1 MRKRAI
7 EFYEVQRMRQW
18 WIWLVMI
25 AVNVIFIWGC
35 IQQLLL
41 QKPWGT
47 NPMNNVELII
57 VTASMI
63 LLNMMMFSTK
73 LHTYINNE
81 GVFVRFFLFHFRY
94 KFFDWNNIETLQVK
108 KYNSYRAGGWGLK
121 VTLDGTRYYTVS
133 GNMCLSLILE
143 NGRKIIIS
151 TKRPIEM
158 EVVLRKLG
166 KMEAIGN
173 G

>member
-35 IQQLLL
+35 IQQFLL

-81 GVFVRFFLFHFRY
+81 GVFVRFFPFHFRY

-121 VTLDGTRYYTVS
+121 VTLDGTRYYIVS